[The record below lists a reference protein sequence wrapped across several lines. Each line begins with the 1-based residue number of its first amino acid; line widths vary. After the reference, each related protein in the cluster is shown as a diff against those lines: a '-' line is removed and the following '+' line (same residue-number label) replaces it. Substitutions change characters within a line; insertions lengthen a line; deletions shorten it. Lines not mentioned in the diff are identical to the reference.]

1 MINAGTDPA
10 FGRSV
15 PAYVKEVIH
24 LRCRRCD
31 SSRLLRLDKKL
42 SQDNDVF
49 RCQEC
54 GFLFSP
60 TLPLTADD
68 APENR
73 EPVPSRTVAVHSG
86 YQARQ

>member
-1 MINAGTDPA
+1 M
-10 FGRSV
+10 
-15 PAYVKEVIH
+15 
-24 LRCRRCD
+24 RCRRCD
-31 SSRLLRLDKKL
+31 SPRLLRLDKKL

-60 TLPLTADD
+60 TGPLAAEE

-73 EPVPSRTVAVHSG
+73 EAVPSRTVAVHSG
-86 YQARQ
+86 YQARR